1 MSNKNSRRVGVH
13 VVAALALVGFFT
25 STAGQADT
33 PTQLE
38 RISEPAPAPVQA
50 EDEPAP
56 EAAERQAEH
65 VGDGLASYYGAELAG
80 NRTASGER
88 FNPMHF
94 TAAHRSLPLGSEL
107 RVTNKANGKSVLVR
121 VNDRGPVH
129 KSRVIDVSL
138 AAARQVSMIG
148 AGKAAV
154 RLELMH

>member
-1 MSNKNSRRVGVH
+1 MSNKNSRRLGVH
-13 VVAALALVGFFT
+13 VVVALALAGFFT

-38 RISEPAPAPVQA
+38 SISEPAPAPVQA
-50 EDEPAP
+50 QDEPAS
-56 EAAERQAEH
+56 EAAEGQAKH

-88 FNPMHF
+88 FNPMLL
-94 TAAHRSLPLGSEL
+94 TAAHRSLPLVSEL
-107 RVTNKANGKSVLVR
+107 RVTNKANGKSVVVR

-138 AAARQVSMIG
+138 AAARQISMIG

-154 RLELMH
+154 RLELMQ